1 MKELL
6 EHIIKSI
13 VDNQDKVEV
22 EETTNEVGEIVLHL
36 KVDQSDMGK
45 IIGKEG
51 RIIKA
56 IRTIIRV
63 PAIKQGKRVK
73 LEIIEEGRPEGVSAE
88 QLEEE
93 AEKTGDITPAEEA
106 PEETG
111 EQSKE

>member
-6 EHIIKSI
+6 EHIVKSI

-22 EETTNEVGEIVLHL
+22 EETTDETGQIVLRL

-51 RIIKA
+51 KIIKA

-63 PAIKQGKRVK
+63 PAIKQGKRVN
-73 LEIIEEGRPEGVSAE
+73 LEIIEEGRPVPAE
-88 QLEEE
+88 KVAEE
-93 AEKTGDITPAEEA
+93 AEEAVEE
-106 PEETG
+106 
-111 EQSKE
+111 KE